1 MLFRLLILGALVAL
15 VYRAAKT
22 WFGTAQQHQGHSPG
36 GTPQTVDDEMIKDP
50 ECGVYFPRRTAVALN
65 HQNREMLYFLQQP
78 MPRPL
83 YRPPVRQGI
92 IVTY

>member
-1 MLFRLLILGALVAL
+1 MLFRLLILGAVVAL

-22 WFGTAQQHQGHSPG
+22 WFGTAQQHHAHSPG

-65 HQNREMLYFLQQP
+65 YQNREMLYFCSSQC
-78 MPRPL
+78 RDR
-83 YRPPVRQGI
+83 YIARQSDKASS
-92 IVTY
+92 